1 MGSTLLP
8 QGTACCSSAAE
19 PRCCSEPWHGARAG
33 NTLHWHPRH
42 RVLDPRAAAE
52 TRSVKLCQAVR
63 THRHVLTALK
73 KVKSEQYLPRGRPT
87 PSTAALQP
95 AAWCSAGSCHPHPTF
110 PCPVPRTAQGWEHR
124 PATAGIPTGSLA
136 LCLWTTAPGEPRT
149 SLLAGHRAV
158 TASPWKHSDHV
169 ASSPCPLL
177 AQKYSPLC
185 CSRQHHSASA
195 KPENH
200 GFDSLVKKY
209 TPF

>member
-124 PATAGIPTGSLA
+124 LPLHSGNPHGEPGSVPLDYSSRRAPHQPPRRAPCRHCFSMETLGSRCLLA
-136 LCLWTTAPGEPRT
+136 L
-149 SLLAGHRAV
+149 
-158 TASPWKHSDHV
+158 SP
-169 ASSPCPLL
+169 PCPKIQPPVLFKTTSQCFCK
-177 AQKYSPLC
+177 ARKSW
-185 CSRQHHSASA
+185 
-195 KPENH
+195 
-200 GFDSLVKKY
+200 F
-209 TPF
+209 